1 MSYVIEQVVP
11 VLVGQGAV
19 NELAAKL
26 RNEFSATKVALVT
39 DPGVKG
45 AGIADKVAAALEEG
59 SLPVAVFYDKV
70 ERDAPDYNVDELA
83 DLICKHGCDA
93 VVAVGGGSTLDT
105 GKGAA
110 LVACNGGQIR
120 DYMIQRPARLSGGDR
135 AAGFANHIERDMSL
149 PLVTVPTTS
158 GTGAE
163 IRLTGVI
170 EDTELH
176 MKDIVEYTPAF
187 ALQDATLLTTMP
199 PFITAT
205 TAFDAMAH
213 ANESMTSTIGQDK
226 LRNQILG
233 AGVTQTVF
241 EWLPVAMAEPENL
254 EAREKLAVASSLV
267 ALCSLDGLAH
277 IGHNC
282 ADSFTYNFNLPH
294 AYGCSLTLPV
304 AIQLAAPYA
313 TDSVRHIAIA
323 QGTHLTGS
331 ETSEELGRLVADNY
345 RKLAH
350 EVGIP
355 SLAERDIKREDMFAD
370 KVVDDIFQNQNAM
383 NKFPSGTGITR
394 EQAVWMLE
402 QIYDEYK

>member
-1 MSYVIEQVVP
+1 
-11 VLVGQGAV
+11 
-19 NELAAKL
+19 
-26 RNEFSATKVALVT
+26 
-39 DPGVKG
+39 
-45 AGIADKVAAALEEG
+45 
-59 SLPVAVFYDKV
+59 
-70 ERDAPDYNVDELA
+70 
-83 DLICKHGCDA
+83 
-93 VVAVGGGSTLDT
+93 
-105 GKGAA
+105 
-110 LVACNGGQIR
+110 
-120 DYMIQRPARLSGGDR
+120 
-135 AAGFANHIERDMSL
+135 
-149 PLVTVPTTS
+149 
-158 GTGAE
+158 
-163 IRLTGVI
+163 
-170 EDTELH
+170 

-213 ANESMTSTIGQDK
+213 ANESMTSTIGQGK

-254 EAREKLAVASSLV
+254 EAREKLAVASSLA

-323 QGTHLTGS
+323 QGAHLTSS
-331 ETSEELGRLVADNY
+331 ETPEELGRLVADNY
-345 RKLAH
+345 RRLAH

-370 KVVDDIFQNQNAM
+370 KVVDDIFQDQNAM
-383 NKFPSGTGITR
+383 NKFPSGSGITR